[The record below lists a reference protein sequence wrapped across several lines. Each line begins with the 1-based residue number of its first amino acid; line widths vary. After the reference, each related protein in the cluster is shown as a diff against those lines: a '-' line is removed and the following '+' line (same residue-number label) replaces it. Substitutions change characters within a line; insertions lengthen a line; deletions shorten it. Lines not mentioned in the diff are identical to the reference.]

1 MRKVIGHC
9 LRLGQHEEGVTSM
22 EYALL
27 AVLIAVICAG
37 AITTIGIETQS
48 FYTRLSDAM
57 TALGF

>member
-1 MRKVIGHC
+1 
-9 LRLGQHEEGVTSM
+9 M

-57 TALGF
+57 TALRF